1 MTMDLSIA
9 SIEDDLTDPM
19 NSGAAPEEAINVKVC
34 CRFRPLSR
42 QELQVTGGGQNCVQF
57 RSPSCV
63 SVNRSMETEG
73 GTFTFDR
80 VFDPDCSQG
89 EVYEYAAKPI
99 IRGVMQ
105 GFNGTVFAYGQTASG
120 KTYTMEG
127 PDLYSERDMGVIP
140 RMVDTLFEEAETAP
154 EDIEYTI
161 RISLVEIYNERI
173 RDLMDLSKDHLKIKE
188 DPRKGVFI
196 AGVTERYINNKEL
209 IFEIL
214 KEGHANRTAAVTN
227 MNEHSS
233 RSHLILM
240 LTATAKNGSDE
251 SVKEGS
257 LRLVDLAGS
266 EKVSKTGATGN
277 RLVEAGS
284 INRSLS
290 ALGNVINALTSPG
303 GNAGDK
309 KHIPYRDSRLTR
321 VLQES
326 LGGNS
331 KTCIILTC
339 SPSLANI
346 TETVST
352 LRFGQRA
359 KAIKNVCHVNQRRS
373 VEELTIMLEKSQGLV
388 VKHRET
394 LTRCKRIIKHL
405 KDRCSQAGIEIGS
418 GLETIALEASPST
431 AGSSMKGSPKAEG
444 VPLGSM
450 APTPAA
456 PEVKPEDTNVRE
468 LRDQI
473 ADQELE
479 NRGLR
484 EELEEQ
490 AAKFEELRSEVAAA
504 QEAKACLEYQ
514 LQEANDAQN
523 HLAREGDESRR
534 ELAVLRERLEVA
546 ESLRQQQNQEKEREG
561 EGSSS
566 GSPPSASKNGADSS
580 GDGSTIARC
589 VSGCQRTF
597 SENKAPSLRL
607 LVQELQTT
615 KMLQAQRIDRL
626 EQLLE
631 QAGSNGSDG
640 DTVDG
645 LLSRQ
650 TDELERRIA
659 ELEGQLSQQILRH
672 KEEEWMMKHKM
683 MQLDKNLGQLTDLH
697 QAKIAQNADLQKEL
711 YEKERAT
718 KRKDTRINQL
728 QESLSESKSRYDK
741 LLVQCHNMTNAMD
754 ILQKRFGGTQGFGR
768 GSAMVPPTP
777 VGNGST
783 RRIAAN
789 MVVPLGRQGGGGPP
803 TINRSAAEPKDEIMA
818 Q

>member
-1 MTMDLSIA
+1 
-9 SIEDDLTDPM
+9 
-19 NSGAAPEEAINVKVC
+19 
-34 CRFRPLSR
+34 
-42 QELQVTGGGQNCVQF
+42 
-57 RSPSCV
+57 
-63 SVNRSMETEG
+63 
-73 GTFTFDR
+73 
-80 VFDPDCSQG
+80 
-89 EVYEYAAKPI
+89 
-99 IRGVMQ
+99 MQ

-127 PDLYSERDMGVIP
+127 PDLYSEQDMGVIP

-373 VEELTIMLEKSQGLV
+373 VEELTMMLEKSQGLV

-394 LTRCKRIIKHL
+394 LSRCKRIIKHL

-418 GLETIALEASPST
+418 GLETIALEASPTT

-450 APTPAA
+450 AASPPAA

-523 HLAREGDESRR
+523 QLAREGDESRR

-546 ESLRQQQNQEKEREG
+546 ESLRQQQQNHEREREG
-561 EGSSS
+561 DRSSS
-566 GSPPSASKNGADSS
+566 GSPASATKAGADSS
-580 GDGSTIARC
+580 GDGKS
-589 VSGCQRTF
+589 
-597 SENKAPSLRL
+597 KAPSLRL

-631 QAGSNGSDG
+631 QAGSSGSDG
-640 DTVDG
+640 STVDG

-650 TDELERRIA
+650 TEELERRIA

-683 MQLDKNLGQLTDLH
+683 MQLDKNLSQLTDLH

-754 ILQKRFGGTQGFGR
+754 ILQKRFGGTQAFGR

-777 VGNGST
+777 GGNGST

>member
-9 SIEDDLTDPM
+9 SIEDDLADSM
-19 NSGAAPEEAINVKVC
+19 GSGPGTAPEEAINVKVC
-34 CRFRPLSR
+34 CRFRPLNR
-42 QELQVTGGGQNCVQF
+42 QEIQITGGGQSCTRF
-57 RSPSCV
+57 LSPSCV
-63 SVNRSMETEG
+63 SIDRSVETEG

-80 VFDPDCSQG
+80 VFSPDSSQS

-127 PDLYSERDMGVIP
+127 PDLFSVRDMGVIP

-240 LTATAKNGSDE
+240 LTATAKNSSDE

-277 RLVEAGS
+277 RLVEAGN

-303 GNAGDK
+303 ATNGDK

-339 SPSLANI
+339 SPSPANVM
-346 TETVST
+346 ETLST
-352 LRFGQRA
+352 LRQRA

-373 VEELTIMLEKSQGLV
+373 VEELTMMLEKSQGLV
-388 VKHRET
+388 LKHRET
-394 LTRCKRIIKHL
+394 LSRCKRIIKYL
-405 KDRCSQAGIEIGS
+405 KERCLQAGIEFGS
-418 GLETIALEASPST
+418 GLETIALEASPIVESLK
-431 AGSSMKGSPKAEG
+431 SSSPKAP
-444 VPLGSM
+444 VAVN
-450 APTPAA
+450 APVV
-456 PEVKPEDTNVRE
+456 VKVDDTSIKE
-468 LRDQI
+468 LKDQL

-484 EELEEQ
+484 EELDEQ
-490 AAKFEELRSEVAAA
+490 AAKFEELRSEFATA
-504 QEAKACLEYQ
+504 QESKASLEYQ

-523 HLAREGDESRR
+523 HLAREGDEFRR

-546 ESLRQQQNQEKEREG
+546 ESLRLQQERKPDERSSAGSPAGNEG
-561 EGSSS
+561 NGLGADGSSLTL
-566 GSPPSASKNGADSS
+566 PYLEE
-580 GDGSTIARC
+580 C
-589 VSGCQRTF
+589 LVVL
-597 SENKAPSLRL
+597 ENKTPSLRL

-631 QAGSNGSDG
+631 QAGSNDG
-640 DTVDG
+640 DAGSVNG
-645 LLSRQ
+645 LITRQ
-650 TDELERRIA
+650 TEELEQRVT
-659 ELEGQLSQQILRH
+659 ELEGQLSQQMLRH
-672 KEEEWMMKHKM
+672 KEEETMMRHKM
-683 MQLDKNLGQLTDLH
+683 VQLDKNLGQLTDLH

-711 YEKERAT
+711 YEKERAA

-728 QESLSESKSRYDK
+728 QESLSESKSKYDK
-741 LLVQCHNMTNAMD
+741 LLAQCLNLTNAMD
-754 ILQKRFGGTQGFGR
+754 ILQKRHGGSQPFAR
-768 GSAMVPPTP
+768 NPMMIPPTP
-777 VGNGST
+777 GGNAPS

-789 MVVPLGRQGGGGPP
+789 MVVPLGRQGAGGPP
-803 TINRSAAEPKDEIMA
+803 TISKSTAEPKDEIMA